1 MRAALVCR
9 KTSAYLL
16 LFTLQLLVAGCSKT
30 PPEQAILDALQNL
43 ETAIEAGDTGA
54 VMDTLTDPAE
64 IQRGSHSLQRDE
76 VRRLLMGTFL
86 RYPKR
91 QLAITQVNIELD
103 PVTQRHARVTFT
115 AFAWGGQS
123 VMPDNADS
131 YRVVSDWREDGEW
144 KIEGLTANGLRE
156 GTVNSKQ

>member
-9 KTSAYLL
+9 KISAYLL
-16 LFTLQLLVAGCSKT
+16 LIALQLLIAGCTKT
-30 PPEQAILDALQNL
+30 PPEQAILDALEKL
-43 ETAIEAGDTGA
+43 ETAIEAGDTGT
-54 VMDTLTDPAE
+54 VMDALTDPAE
-64 IQRGSHSLQRDE
+64 IQRGGHILQRE
-76 VRRLLMGTFL
+76 ELRRLLMGTFL

-91 QLAITQVNIELD
+91 QLALTQINIELD

-156 GTVNSKQ
+156 

>member
-16 LFTLQLLVAGCSKT
+16 LFALQLLIAGCSKT
-30 PPEQAILDALQNL
+30 PPEQAILKALENL
-43 ETAIEAGDTGA
+43 ETAIEAGDTST
-54 VMDTLTDPAE
+54 VMDALTDPAE
-64 IQRGSHSLQRDE
+64 IQRGGHALQRNE

-91 QLAITQVNIELD
+91 QLAITQVDIEVD

-131 YRVVSDWREDGEW
+131 YQMVSDWREDGEW
-144 KIEGLTANGLRE
+144 KIEGLVANGLRE
-156 GTVNSKQ
+156 

>member
-1 MRAALVCR
+1 MRTALVCR
-9 KTSAYLL
+9 KISAYLL
-16 LFTLQLLVAGCSKT
+16 LIALQLLIAGCTKT
-30 PPEQAILDALQNL
+30 PPEQAILDALEKL
-43 ETAIEAGDTGA
+43 ETAIEAGDTGT
-54 VMDTLTDPAE
+54 VMDALTDPAE
-64 IQRGSHSLQRDE
+64 IQRGGHILQRDE
-76 VRRLLMGTFL
+76 LRRLVMGTFL

-91 QLAITQVNIELD
+91 QLALTQINIELD

-156 GTVNSKQ
+156 

>member
-1 MRAALVCR
+1 MRTALVCR
-9 KTSAYLL
+9 KISAYLL
-16 LFTLQLLVAGCSKT
+16 LIALQLLIAGCTKT
-30 PPEQAILDALQNL
+30 PPEQAILDALEKL
-43 ETAIEAGDTGA
+43 ETAIEAGDTGT
-54 VMDTLTDPAE
+54 VMDALTDPAE
-64 IQRGSHSLQRDE
+64 IQRGGHILQRE
-76 VRRLLMGTFL
+76 ELRRLLMGTFL

-91 QLAITQVNIELD
+91 QLALTQINIELD

-156 GTVNSKQ
+156 

>member
-1 MRAALVCR
+1 MRTALVCR
-9 KTSAYLL
+9 KISAYLL
-16 LFTLQLLVAGCSKT
+16 LIALQLLIAGCNKT
-30 PPEQAILDALQNL
+30 PPEQAILDALEKL
-43 ETAIEAGDTGA
+43 ETAIEAGDTGT
-54 VMDTLTDPAE
+54 VMDALTDPAE
-64 IQRGSHSLQRDE
+64 IQRGGQILQRDE
-76 VRRLLMGTFL
+76 LRRLVMGTFL

-91 QLAITQVNIELD
+91 QLALTQINIELD
-103 PVTQRHARVTFT
+103 PVTQRHARLTFT

-156 GTVNSKQ
+156 